1 MTTKTH
7 DSKTKIEHVS
17 IDKLIPYARN
27 SRTHSDAQVAQI
39 AASIKEF
46 GFTNPVLVD
55 GDGGIIAGHG
65 RVMAAKSMKMD
76 TVPCIRLDH
85 LTEAQKKAY
94 VIADNKLALNA
105 GWNDQML
112 GLELADL
119 QGLGFDLE
127 LTGFSKDELASLMA
141 PEPTDGHTDEDE
153 VPGIPEQPKSQRGD
167 VWLLGEHRL
176 MCGDST
182 QADDLAKLMD
192 GDKADLVWTDPP
204 YNVDM
209 TGKNEYLASVGK
221 ARKDTENFGIK
232 NDKMS
237 SQDFK
242 KFMQAVYKRY
252 FENMRDGAVIYVAHP
267 EHERIIF
274 VESMLE
280 AGLKL
285 SEVLIWVKQSGTL
298 SRQDFNWKHEP
309 ILYGWKEG
317 AGHYFCK
324 DFTLTTVIDDDLDI
338 DKMKKDELVAMLK
351 QIKEQMPTTIVR
363 HDRPTKSDLHPTM
376 KPVGLV
382 QRMVEWSSMDGW
394 IVLDLF
400 GGSGSTLI
408 ACQKANRKARLMEL
422 DPKFVDVIVKRWQ
435 DFTGKIATH
444 AETGKPFAEVKNDNK
459 N

>member
-1 MTTKTH
+1 MITKTH
-7 DSKTKIEHVS
+7 DSKTKIENVS
-17 IDKLIPYARN
+17 IDKLVPYARN

-46 GFTNPVLVD
+46 GFTNPVLID

-65 RVMAAKSMKMD
+65 RVMAAKSMKLES
-76 TVPCIRLDH
+76 VPCIRLGH
-85 LTEAQKKAY
+85 LSEAQKKAY

-127 LTGFSKDELASLMA
+127 LTGFSKDELASIMA
-141 PEPTDGHTDEDE
+141 PEPTDGLTDEDE
-153 VPGIPEQPKSQRGD
+153 IPSIPEQPKSQRGD

-204 YNVDM
+204 YNVAID
-209 TGKNEYLASVGK
+209 GK
-221 ARKDTENFGIK
+221 AGKIMNDDMSDAEFRKFLD
-232 NDKMS
+232 
-237 SQDFK
+237 
-242 KFMQAVYKRY
+242 AVYARY
-252 FENMRDGAVIYVAHP
+252 FENMREGAVIYVAHADS
-267 EHERIIF
+267 ERVAFTDCF
-274 VESMLE
+274 VK
-280 AGLKL
+280 AGLKMSQIL
-285 SEVLIWVKQSGTL
+285 VWAKQSGTL

-338 DKMKKDELVAMLK
+338 DKLKKDEMVAMLK
-351 QIKEQMPTTIVR
+351 QIKEQMPTTVIR

-408 ACQKANRKARLMEL
+408 ACQKANRRARLMEL

-444 AETGKPFAEVKNDNK
+444 AETGKPFAEVKNDSK
-459 N
+459 T

>member
-1 MTTKTH
+1 
-7 DSKTKIEHVS
+7 
-17 IDKLIPYARN
+17 
-27 SRTHSDAQVAQI
+27 
-39 AASIKEF
+39 
-46 GFTNPVLVD
+46 
-55 GDGGIIAGHG
+55 
-65 RVMAAKSMKMD
+65 MAARSMKID

-127 LTGFSKDELASLMA
+127 MTGFSKDELASIMA
-141 PEPTDGHTDEDE
+141 PEPIEGLTDEDE
-153 VPGIPEQPKSQRGD
+153 IPTIPEQPKSQRGD

-204 YNVDM
+204 YNVAVD
-209 TGKNEYLASVGK
+209 GK
-221 ARKDTENFGIK
+221 AGKIMNDDMSKSEFRKFL
-232 NDKMS
+232 
-237 SQDFK
+237 
-242 KFMQAVYKRY
+242 QAVYVRY
-252 FENMRDGAVIYVAHP
+252 FENMREGAVIYVAHG
-267 EHERIIF
+267 ESERAAF
-274 VESMLE
+274 SDCLVE

-317 AGHYFCK
+317 KGHHFCG

-408 ACQKANRKARLMEL
+408 ACQKANRRARLMEL
-422 DPKFVDVIVKRWQ
+422 DPKFVDVICKRYQ
-435 DFTGKIATH
+435 DFTGKKATH
-444 AETGKPFAEVKNDNK
+444 AETGKTFDEVHNGN
-459 N
+459 

>member
-1 MTTKTH
+1 
-7 DSKTKIEHVS
+7 
-17 IDKLIPYARN
+17 
-27 SRTHSDAQVAQI
+27 
-39 AASIKEF
+39 
-46 GFTNPVLVD
+46 
-55 GDGGIIAGHG
+55 
-65 RVMAAKSMKMD
+65 MAARSMKID

-119 QGLGFDLE
+119 QGLGFDLK
-127 LTGFSKDELASLMA
+127 LTGFSEDELASLMA
-141 PEPTDGHTDEDE
+141 PEPTDGLIDEDE
-153 VPGIPEQPKSQRGD
+153 VPSIPEQPKSQRGD

-221 ARKDTENFGIK
+221 ARKDKENFGIK

-242 KFMQAVYKRY
+242 KFMQEVYKRY

-338 DKMKKDELVAMLK
+338 DKMKKDDLVAMLK

-408 ACQKANRKARLMEL
+408 ACQKANRRARLMEL
-422 DPKFVDVIVKRWQ
+422 DPKFCDVIVKRYQ
-435 DFTGKIATH
+435 EFTGKKATH
-444 AETGKPFAEVKNDNK
+444 AETGKTFDEAHNDKEN
-459 N
+459 

>member
-7 DSKTKIEHVS
+7 DSKTKIENVS
-17 IDKLIPYARN
+17 IDKLVPYARN

-46 GFTNPVLVD
+46 GFTNPVLID
-55 GDGGIIAGHG
+55 GGGGIIAGHG
-65 RVMAAKSMKMD
+65 RVMAARSMKID

-127 LTGFSKDELASLMA
+127 LTGFNKDELTSLMA
-141 PEPTDGHTDEDE
+141 PEPTDGLIDEDE
-153 VPGIPEQPKSQRGD
+153 VPSIPEQPKSQRGD

-204 YNVDM
+204 YNVAVD
-209 TGKNEYLASVGK
+209 GK
-221 ARKDTENFGIK
+221 AGKIMNDDMSKSEFRKFL
-232 NDKMS
+232 
-237 SQDFK
+237 
-242 KFMQAVYKRY
+242 QAVYAMY
-252 FENMRDGAVIYVAHP
+252 FENMREGAVINVAHG
-267 EHERIIF
+267 ESERAAF
-274 VESMLE
+274 SDCLVE

-317 AGHYFCK
+317 KGHHFCG

-351 QIKEQMPTTIVR
+351 QIKEQMPTSIVR

-382 QRMVEWSSMDGW
+382 QRMIEWSSMDGW

-408 ACQKANRKARLMEL
+408 ACQKANRRARLMEL
-422 DPKFVDVIVKRWQ
+422 DPKFCDVIVKRYQ
-435 DFTGKIATH
+435 EFTGKKATH
-444 AETGKPFAEVKNDNK
+444 AETGKTFDEAQNDKEN
-459 N
+459 

>member
-65 RVMAAKSMKMD
+65 RVMAAKSMKLD
-76 TVPCIRLDH
+76 SVPCIRLDH

-153 VPGIPEQPKSQRGD
+153 VPSIPEQPKSQRGD

-204 YNVDM
+204 YNVAVD
-209 TGKNEYLASVGK
+209 GK
-221 ARKDTENFGIK
+221 AGKIMNDDMSKSEFRKFLQ
-232 NDKMS
+232 S
-237 SQDFK
+237 
-242 KFMQAVYKRY
+242 VYARY
-252 FENMRDGAVIYVAHP
+252 FENMREGAVIYVAHG
-267 EHERIIF
+267 ESERAAF
-274 VESMLE
+274 SDCLVE

-317 AGHYFCK
+317 KGHHFCG

-376 KPVGLV
+376 KPVSLV

-444 AETGKPFAEVKNDNK
+444 AETGKPFAEVKNGNE

>member
-1 MTTKTH
+1 M
-7 DSKTKIEHVS
+7 
-17 IDKLIPYARN
+17 
-27 SRTHSDAQVAQI
+27 
-39 AASIKEF
+39 
-46 GFTNPVLVD
+46 G
-55 GDGGIIAGHG
+55 GGGIIAGHG
-65 RVMAAKSMKMD
+65 RVMAAKSMKLD
-76 TVPCIRLDH
+76 SVPCIRLDH
-85 LTEAQKKAY
+85 LTDAQKTAY

-127 LTGFSKDELASLMA
+127 LTGFSKDELASIMA
-141 PEPTDGHTDEDE
+141 PETTEGLIDEDE
-153 VPGIPEQPKSQRGD
+153 VPSIPEHPKSQRGD

-204 YNVDM
+204 YNVAVD
-209 TGKNEYLASVGK
+209 GK
-221 ARKDTENFGIK
+221 AGKIMNDDMSKSEFRKFLQE
-232 NDKMS
+232 
-237 SQDFK
+237 
-242 KFMQAVYKRY
+242 VYARY
-252 FENMRDGAVIYVAHP
+252 FENMREGAVIYVAHG
-267 EHERIIF
+267 ESERAAF
-274 VESMLE
+274 SDCLVE

-317 AGHYFCK
+317 KGHHFCG

-338 DKMKKDELVAMLK
+338 DKMKKDDLVAMLK

-400 GGSGSTLI
+400 GGSGSTMI
-408 ACQKANRKARLMEL
+408 ACQKANRRARLMEL
-422 DPKFVDVIVKRWQ
+422 DPKFADVIVKRYQ
-435 DFTGKIATH
+435 DFTGKKATH
-444 AETGKPFAEVKNDNK
+444 AETGKTFDEVHHGN
-459 N
+459 

>member
-65 RVMAAKSMKMD
+65 RVMAAKSMKLD

-127 LTGFSKDELASLMA
+127 LTGFNKDELASLMA
-141 PEPTDGHTDEDE
+141 PEPTDGLIDEDE

-204 YNVDM
+204 YNVAVD
-209 TGKNEYLASVGK
+209 GK
-221 ARKDTENFGIK
+221 AGKIMNDDMSKSEFRKFLQ
-232 NDKMS
+232 S
-237 SQDFK
+237 
-242 KFMQAVYKRY
+242 VYARY
-252 FENMRDGAVIYVAHP
+252 FENMREGAVIYVAHG
-267 EHERIIF
+267 ESERAAF
-274 VESMLE
+274 SDCLVE

-317 AGHYFCK
+317 KGHHFCG

-376 KPVGLV
+376 KPVSLV

-444 AETGKPFAEVKNDNK
+444 AETGKPFAEVKNGNE

>member
-65 RVMAAKSMKMD
+65 RVMAAKSMKLD
-76 TVPCIRLDH
+76 SVPCIRLDH

-112 GLELADL
+112 GLEMADL

-153 VPGIPEQPKSQRGD
+153 VPSIPEQPKSQRGD

-204 YNVDM
+204 YNVAID
-209 TGKNEYLASVGK
+209 GK
-221 ARKDTENFGIK
+221 AGKIMNDDMSDAEFRKFLD
-232 NDKMS
+232 
-237 SQDFK
+237 
-242 KFMQAVYKRY
+242 AVYARY
-252 FENMRDGAVIYVAHP
+252 FENMREGAVIYVAHADS
-267 EHERIIF
+267 ERVAF
-274 VESMLE
+274 TDCFKK

-285 SEVLIWVKQSGTL
+285 SQILIWVKQSGTL

-309 ILYGWKEG
+309 IIYGWKEG
-317 AGHYFCK
+317 QGHHFCK

-338 DKMKKDELVAMLK
+338 DKMKKDEMVAMLK

-376 KPVGLV
+376 KPVSLV

-444 AETGKPFAEVKNDNK
+444 AETGKPFAEVKNGNE

>member
-7 DSKTKIEHVS
+7 DSKTKIENVS
-17 IDKLIPYARN
+17 IDKLVPYARN

-46 GFTNPVLVD
+46 GFTNPVLID

-65 RVMAAKSMKMD
+65 RVMAAKSMKLES
-76 TVPCIRLDH
+76 VPCIRLDH

-127 LTGFSKDELASLMA
+127 LTGFNKDELASLMA
-141 PEPTDGHTDEDE
+141 PEPTDGLIDEDE
-153 VPGIPEQPKSQRGD
+153 VPSIPEQPKSQRGD

-204 YNVDM
+204 YNVAI
-209 TGKNEYLASVGK
+209 NGK
-221 ARKDTENFGIK
+221 AGKIMNDDMSDAEFRKFLN
-232 NDKMS
+232 
-237 SQDFK
+237 
-242 KFMQAVYKRY
+242 AVYARY
-252 FENMRDGAVIYVAHP
+252 FENMREGAVIYVAHADS
-267 EHERIIF
+267 ERVAFTDCF
-274 VESMLE
+274 VK
-280 AGLKL
+280 ANLKL
-285 SEVLIWVKQSGTL
+285 SQILVWAKQSGTL

-338 DKMKKDELVAMLK
+338 DKMKKDDMVAMLK
-351 QIKEQMPTTIVR
+351 QIKEQMPTTVIR

-408 ACQKANRKARLMEL
+408 ACQKANRRARLMEL
-422 DPKFVDVIVKRWQ
+422 DPKFCDVIVKRYQ
-435 DFTGKIATH
+435 EFTGKKATH
-444 AETGKPFAEVKNDNK
+444 AETGKTFDEAHNDKEN
-459 N
+459 